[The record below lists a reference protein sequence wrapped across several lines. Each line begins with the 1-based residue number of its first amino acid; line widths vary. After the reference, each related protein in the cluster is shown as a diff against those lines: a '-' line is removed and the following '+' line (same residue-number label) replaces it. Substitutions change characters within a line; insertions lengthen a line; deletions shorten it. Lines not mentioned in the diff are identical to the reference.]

1 MTPSGKVVDAEHAGL
16 PEGVTVAPD
25 RIEVRFAGAKE
36 AVVKLYA
43 LAQALTGDYERFEA
57 LVGKGERSG

>member
-1 MTPSGKVVDAEHAGL
+1 MPVESLEARLGGL
-16 PEGVTVAPD
+16 PEGVTVEPG
-25 RIEVRFAGAKE
+25 RIEVRFADAKE

-57 LVGKGERSG
+57 LVGKGERSSR